1 MENLFSEE
9 IKKLLAGERV
19 FFGVRQFT
27 TYFEL
32 LVLRNL
38 KKVIFSKFTGTLQEL
53 AVDAFNENFENKRIL
68 SDQERFFLVSKAMEI
83 AGSELP
89 FDAGYVEI
97 VDKRLRDISQHNLSE
112 EEIEEKL
119 PLLDRK
125 IQKKLKTT
133 LEIIKN
139 YRGFLGE
146 VNGTDIPNLFLEA
159 SKLEYNFPFVS
170 VVFPAFLFPAE
181 VEFLKSAG
189 KVKIL
194 RFKDSD
200 EFFSELSSSNR
211 ESFPDSWEIE
221 EVEPNPLS
229 KALSLFGNTEVKT
242 ETEVNIKPFSSRSED
257 AKYIV
262 DTVVTLIEEGFQP
275 HEIAIAGRTIDE
287 ILPLLYQLFRD
298 RGIPLRF
305 QTKGIP
311 LTASPFVK
319 NSLHKLLE
327 LDGGAGTL
335 LEWTEWM
342 LERYSTENFNEPAV
356 FNQIEKFYREML
368 SLRLRGLFPERRLAP
383 KKAAKEL
390 SKLFIKRYY
399 LIEEN
404 EPFGIHVGT
413 PESIISLL
421 PKAVIIDDV
430 SENVYPRTFPFDP
443 DFSYEERE
451 KINKILG
458 RSSLSQQP
466 FPLRERLI
474 SYEFLTFYNLL
485 SLPLKKLYLTYNRF
499 RGKSLFVDQ
508 IQNRVKVSD
517 SYREIVSHVAFN
529 CYQVFKRKKRPQ
541 SREERGI
548 YVWKN
553 RSSSALYNF
562 YIKKEVAKQIV
573 KNLTITDIVNYLD
586 CPVKALFSLAFKD
599 DEITL
604 DILEGIVYHE
614 SIERMLK
621 TGFDENIFD
630 EIFEEKTSR
639 IEEPIVPLLKPYF
652 RENVRRFIE
661 FFREHEIYSREARQ
675 EVDISLKVSDVVLRG
690 RVDFISQ
697 VNGKT
702 HIVDFKKGNVSESR
716 KKFYAPPSPHSL
728 QVVLYG
734 MALKGDD
741 LISILKEE
749 EFEDLVFHF
758 ISVSRA
764 KKDVPPEKWK
774 VSFTG
779 EESRKKLK
787 AAGILAAL
795 SIIAMK
801 NGYFIPHRFNITD
814 DWRVEFRED
823 SCYDD
828 YQLSPELL
836 SKFENRFTEILRH
849 ILRQWKN

>member
-1 MENLFSEE
+1 MRDLFSGE
-9 IKKLLAGERV
+9 IERLSAGEKV
-19 FFGVRQFT
+19 FFSVRQFT

-32 LVLRNL
+32 FALREL
-38 KKVIFSKFTGTLQEL
+38 KRPIFSKFTGTLQEL
-53 AVDAFNENFENKRIL
+53 AIDAFNENFENKRIL
-68 SDQERFFLVSKAMEI
+68 SDQERLFLISKAMET
-83 AGSELP
+83 AGRELP
-89 FDAGYVEI
+89 SDTGYVEI
-97 VDKRLRDISQHNLSE
+97 VDKRLRDIFQHNLSE

-119 PLLDRK
+119 PLLDRR

-133 LEIIKN
+133 LEIIRS
-139 YRGFLGE
+139 YRRFLGE

-181 VEFLKSAG
+181 IEFLKSAG

-211 ESFPDSWEIE
+211 ESFPDGWEIE

-229 KALSLFGNTEVKT
+229 KTLSLFGNTEVKT

-287 ILPLLYQLFRD
+287 ILPLLYQLSKD

-319 NSLHKLLE
+319 DSLHKLLE
-327 LDGGAGTL
+327 LDDGAGTL

-342 LERYSTENFNEPAV
+342 LERYFSEDFDEPAV
-356 FNQIEKFYREML
+356 LNQIEKFYKEML
-368 SLRLRGLFPERRLAP
+368 SLRLIGLFPKRKLPP

-404 EPFGIHVGT
+404 EPFGVHVGT

-421 PKAVIIDDV
+421 PKAVIMDDV
-430 SENVYPRTFPFDP
+430 SEGVYPRTFPFDP

-451 KINKILG
+451 EINKILG
-458 RSSLSQQP
+458 RNSVSQQP

-499 RGKSLFVDQ
+499 RGRSLFVDQ

-529 CYQVFKRKKRPQ
+529 CYQVFKEKKKPQ
-541 SREERGI
+541 SWEERGI

-573 KNLTITDIVNYLD
+573 KNLTVTDIVNYLD
-586 CPVKALFSLAFKD
+586 CPAKALFSLVFKD
-599 DEITL
+599 DEVTL

-621 TGFDENIFD
+621 TGFDKKIFD

-639 IEEPIVPLLKPYF
+639 IEDPVVSLLKPYF
-652 RENVRRFIE
+652 RENIKRFID
-661 FFREHEIYSREARQ
+661 FFRGHEIYSKEADQ
-675 EVDISLKVSDVVLRG
+675 EVEISIKVSDVILKG
-690 RVDFISQ
+690 RTDIISQ
-697 VNGKT
+697 IDGKT

-716 KKFYAPPSPHSL
+716 KNFYAPPSPHSL

-734 MALKGDD
+734 MALKGRD
-741 LISILKEE
+741 LISVLKKEE
-749 EFEDLVFHF
+749 FGDLVFHF

-764 KKDVPPEKWK
+764 KEDVPPEKWK

-801 NGYFIPHRFNITD
+801 NGYFIPHRFSITD
-814 DWRVEFRED
+814 DWKVEIKED

-828 YQLSPELL
+828 YQLSSELL
-836 SKFENRFTEILRH
+836 LGFKNRFTKILRH
-849 ILRQWKN
+849 ILKQWKT